1 MRGDLRGELR
11 RELRSESRPLRMWI
25 TACLM
30 SLLAGAAL
38 VADRTG
44 LLTSARPIVHDIL
57 SPGRMVLLAISSRSS
72 GRSQSTS
79 GVQGTGSDAD
89 SVRSASNATATSGTS
104 QETLL
109 RTLMIENARLRRD
122 LKRRQANESPF
133 AERSRA
139 SLVELQSVPAR
150 ILSRSGLPDSLREL
164 MIDAGQGKGIRRSEL
179 VVQGDGILLDV
190 GAKDTVRAGDRVVD
204 GLAVIGRIDKTAQW
218 VSLVQPVSAKGFK
231 ARARILRIAN
241 DEAHFGATGMLEGL
255 GTGECSLTGIAHTE
269 AVAIGDQVVSMDV
282 NGVDGPVLTFGQVVK
297 ADFLAGGQW
306 DVRVKPI
313 VNFDEASDVQ
323 VLCWELRANP

>member
-1 MRGDLRGELR
+1 MGTEFRRELR
-11 RELRSESRPLRMWI
+11 RESRQLRMWI

-30 SLLAGAAL
+30 SLLAAVAL

-44 LLTSARPIVHDIL
+44 LLTNARPIVHDIL
-57 SPGRMVLLAISSRSS
+57 SPGRLILLAVSRSTDASRKNDRAQRNPSDPES
-72 GRSQSTS
+72 GR
-79 GVQGTGSDAD
+79 AD
-89 SVRSASNATATSGTS
+89 SDSHVASS

-122 LKRRQANESPF
+122 LKRRQASDSPF
-133 AERSRA
+133 AERSRD
-139 SLVELQSVPAR
+139 SLVELQSVPAK

-190 GAKDTVRAGDRVVD
+190 GTKDTVRAGDRVVD

-218 VSLVQPVSAKGFK
+218 VSLVLPVSAKGFK

-255 GTGECSLTGIAHTE
+255 GNGECSLTGIAHTE

-282 NGVDGPVLTFGQVVK
+282 NGVDGPVLTFGEVVK

-306 DVRVKPI
+306 DVRVKPV
-313 VNFDEASDVQ
+313 VNFDDADDVQ
-323 VLCWELRANP
+323 VLCWELRADP

>member
-1 MRGDLRGELR
+1 MRK
-11 RELRSESRPLRMWI
+11 ESRHLRMWI

-30 SLLAGAAL
+30 SLLAAVTL

-57 SPGRMVLLAISSRSS
+57 SPGRMILLAMSRSADTRHS
-72 GRSQSTS
+72 ADRTR
-79 GVQGTGSDAD
+79 TKASDTEN
-89 SVRSASNATATSGTS
+89 SEATAGPQEAHS

-109 RTLMIENARLRRD
+109 RSLMIENARLRRD
-122 LKRRQANESPF
+122 LKRRQASESPF
-133 AERSRA
+133 AERSREA
-139 SLVELQSVPAR
+139 LVELQSVPAK
-150 ILSRSGLPDSLREL
+150 ILNRSGLPDSLREL

-190 GAKDTVRAGDRVVD
+190 GTKDTVRAGDRVVD

-218 VSLVQPVSAKGFK
+218 VSLVLPISAKGFK

-255 GTGECSLTGIAHTE
+255 GNGECSLTGIAHTE

-282 NGVDGPVLTFGQVVK
+282 NGVDGPVLTFGEVVK

-306 DVRVKPI
+306 DVRVKPV
-313 VNFDEASDVQ
+313 VNFDDADDVQ
-323 VLCWELRANP
+323 VLCWELRADP